1 MKIYVNAR
9 DFKVFLSITY
19 KYKRF
24 LISTGLQSTEKF
36 EGMIFPRSDKSAR
49 AKTARL
55 AKIYGEVEEYL
66 LSHNQESPEEMK
78 MHLKEIIVGE
88 KRHTGLYLHEYIK
101 RLSTTKRSWNT
112 QRNYGRV
119 AAAVYNFDKSCR
131 IENVD
136 KQWLKKYA
144 ENELNRGRVANGV
157 STDIV
162 IIKGALKRATE
173 EELIDKYKVSGFHL
187 QREETKKRCLTLLQM
202 RQLRD
207 ADLVGKAKLYRDF
220 FMLGFYLIGINVSDL
235 LMLKKEDYKDGRISY
250 KRNKT
255 GRLYDIKVEP
265 EAREIMK
272 RYMVGKN
279 GLLLSF
285 LDASGTK
292 EVPLFTN
299 NANRALRR
307 IGKKT
312 RHSYF
317 VDTIPIEPKI
327 TTYWNRHTWA
337 TFAAKIGISMETIGR
352 ALGHSIWDNTVTA
365 VYIKYDHSAI
375 DKANRRV
382 IDYLN
387 KDKATQAK

>member
-1 MKIYVNAR
+1 MKIYVNGR
-9 DFKVFLSITY
+9 DYKVFLSITY

-24 LISTGLQSTEKF
+24 LVSTGLQTTEKF
-36 EGMIFPRSDKSAR
+36 DGMVFPRSDKSAR

-55 AKIYGEVEEYL
+55 AKIYGAVEEYL
-66 LSHNQESPEEMK
+66 LNHNQESPEEMK
-78 MHLKEIIVGE
+78 MHIKEIIVGE
-88 KRHTGLYLHEYIK
+88 KRPTGLYLYDYLK
-101 RLSTTKRSWNT
+101 SLATTKKSWNT
-112 QRNYGRV
+112 QRNYNRV
-119 AAAVYNFDKSCR
+119 AASVYHFDRACR
-131 IENVD
+131 MDNVD

-144 ENELNRGRVANGV
+144 EHELGKGRVPNGV
-157 STDIV
+157 STDLV
-162 IIKGALKRATE
+162 IIKSAIKKAVE
-173 EELIDKYKVSGFHL
+173 EEVIDKYKVSGFHL
-187 QREETKKRCLTLLQM
+187 PHEETKKRCLTLAQM

-207 ADLVGKAKLYRDF
+207 ADITGKAKLYRDF

-235 LMLKKEDYKDGRISY
+235 LLLKEEDYKDGRISY

-265 EAREIMK
+265 EAKEIIK
-272 RYMVGKN
+272 RYKGGKN

-285 LDASGTK
+285 LDESGSK
-292 EVPLFTN
+292 SAPLFTN

-312 RHSYF
+312 RHSYY
-317 VDTIPIEPKI
+317 VNTIPIEPEV

-337 TFAAKIGISMETIGR
+337 TFAAKNGISMETIGR
-352 ALGHSIWDNTVTA
+352 ALGHSVWDNTVTA
-365 VYIKYDHSAI
+365 IYIKYDHSAI

-387 KDKATQAK
+387 KDKAAQAK